1 MMKKTFLRGVSVIAV
16 VAMMLGI
23 PSGVLVNAAGGTSV
37 TYDFNNTA
45 WHTTTT
51 GNDTISG
58 FYNINCEKT
67 TGNPVDNIGVFPYT
81 RDAESGDYAV
91 QIKSTTDRDGT
102 GLGLDYGEDKTSG
115 FLESEFD
122 LYLSDLSVTRSFV
135 TRAAKGGTSIT
146 TIASIST
153 NGKLTVKGDTS
164 NTSVALEQDTWYRVR
179 IYYAISSDISKGGAT
194 TVDVYRDGVCIGHMN
209 GVSDVPTASTNYSGA
224 VRYICLTHS
233 KNAGSTVIDNWSYAY
248 SETNDY
254 LYREFDSDFET
265 GAYIGGTQWGGG
277 DNSAKT
283 YTQGDGDYTIKS
295 NNASN
300 YFNAEYTLT
309 AKDYFKAANN
319 NSIAVDF
326 TVNFPEFNTEK
337 KFIIRG
343 GTSGAYGY
351 GVISATTTTATG
363 GKFSFGG
370 RSTSFSFAT
379 NTDYAVSF
387 RYNLGTQ
394 YGCLTISQ
402 NGNVVY
408 DSSKDMN
415 LDLSRALSDLTTITS
430 SGAVAKVGFGIAKNA
445 NGESA
450 LKLKDLKIYEVAGDS
465 FPTQIGIGFVDASDS
480 KLTSL
485 SGVSSIKVKLYGN
498 VGKDFS
504 EQNKKLLIA
513 QYGEND
519 NLLKTEI
526 ADILSEGSLSAVT
539 VTPVADA
546 EKVRAFVWDM
556 NGIQPICQAASLQ

>member
-23 PSGVLVNAAGGTSV
+23 PSGVLVNAAGGTSG

-45 WHTTTT
+45 WHTSTT

-58 FYNINCEKT
+58 FLNINCAKKDNGSDVFT
-67 TGNPVDNIGVFPYT
+67 TDIGVFPYEKV
-81 RDAESGDYAV
+81 ANEDYAV
-91 QIKSTTDRDGT
+91 QIKSTTDRDST
-102 GLGLDYGEDKTSG
+102 GLGLDYGADKTSG

-122 LYLSDLSVTRSFV
+122 LYLDDFSATRFFK
-135 TRAAKGGTSIT
+135 TRANVGGTSMT
-146 TIASIST
+146 TIASINTS
-153 NGKLTVKGDTS
+153 GKLTVKGDTS

-179 IYYAISSDISKGGAT
+179 IYYAISSVSTTGGAT

-209 GVSDVPTASTNYSGA
+209 GVSDATDSSNYSGA

-233 KNAGSTVIDNWSYAY
+233 NAAGSTVIDNWSYAY

-254 LYREFDSDFET
+254 LYREFASSFET
-265 GAYIGGTQWGGG
+265 GAYIGGTQWVNG
-277 DNSAKT
+277 DSAKT

-295 NNASN
+295 NNASG

-343 GTSGAYGY
+343 GASGAGAYGY
-351 GVISATTTTATG
+351 GVIAAST

-394 YGCLTISQ
+394 YGYLTISQ

-415 LDLSRALSDLTTITS
+415 LDLRLMLESLETITS
-430 SGAVAKVGFGIAKNA
+430 SGAVAKVGFGIAKNT

-485 SGVSSIKVKLYGN
+485 SGASLVKVKLYGN

-504 EQNKKLLIA
+504 AQNKKLLIA

-556 NGIQPICQAASLQ
+556 DGIQPICQAASLQ